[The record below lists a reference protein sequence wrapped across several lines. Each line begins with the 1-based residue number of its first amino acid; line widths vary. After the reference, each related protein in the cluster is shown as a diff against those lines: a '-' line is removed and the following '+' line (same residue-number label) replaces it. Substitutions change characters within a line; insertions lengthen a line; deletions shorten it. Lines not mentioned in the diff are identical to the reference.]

1 MAWGFVQRIPW
12 GKPWDRVEKPVR
24 GPGPGNRGQTGLPAD
39 FRQKAPETHGRLVSP
54 RRARSPEGQFFMKL
68 RGPKAHPNRQPVSGK
83 VRRKLGVT
91 PEFAGSWSMDVSG
104 LPCSGWEEKWVRL
117 VNMFSRRSVRIA
129 ALIYEDTTVV
139 EGPRDEVLCY
149 QRKELEIA
157 CHSYLKATIG
167 STRTA
172 RRPGR
177 YPARAA
183 VPIKAATVMAMVN
196 GSTAPIPKSTAL
208 AYRAAH
214 RANGTP
220 TAIPAKVSAKV
231 SRSTRHRMGRG
242 RVPSARRMPISEVRR
257 ATA

>member
-1 MAWGFVQRIPW
+1 MRESVGSP
-12 GKPWDRVEKPVR
+12 GTEKETVE
-24 GPGPGNRGQTGLPAD
+24 TPAD
-39 FRQKAPETHGRLVSP
+39 WMALKREAARSGEAPVT
-54 RRARSPEGQFFMKL
+54 RRARRPMDAAAAGTWLRVPSPKRMRAAVANSKDGMGVRAAYPVGQTLGQGRKTSPGTWSRKPGTDGTASGFPAKGAGNPWQSRPSPEGQFFMKL

-91 PEFAGSWSMDVSG
+91 PGFAGSWSMDVSG

-177 YPARAA
+177 
-183 VPIKAATVMAMVN
+183 
-196 GSTAPIPKSTAL
+196 
-208 AYRAAH
+208 
-214 RANGTP
+214 
-220 TAIPAKVSAKV
+220 
-231 SRSTRHRMGRG
+231 
-242 RVPSARRMPISEVRR
+242 
-257 ATA
+257 